1 MNKLII
7 IITAQRHASSEL
19 CNNLNKILVDFKIQ
33 HEIFNYMLFPENIDK
48 NPIKVIENKLEHH
61 NYGFK
66 LFHNNIPN
74 KKLIEIIIKFKDRL
88 LIIFLKRPLE
98 DSYKSLCKSL
108 TTGNWGTT
116 PEKQLQWKKDNREG
130 YKSLL
135 PNFQEYT
142 NTINKWFVSVSSIC
156 RTHNINT
163 INVNFDDVIN
173 KESLNKIKIEISN
186 LLNKLDIIDK
196 NAFL

>member
-1 MNKLII
+1 MGNKL
-7 IITAQRHASSEL
+7 
-19 CNNLNKILVDFKIQ
+19 NKLLVDFKIQ
-33 HEIFNYMLFPENIDK
+33 HEIFNYSHFPENIDK
-48 NPIKVIENKLEHH
+48 NPIKVIENKLLEYQ

-66 LFHNNIPN
+66 LFHTNIP
-74 KKLIEIIIKFKDRL
+74 KKNLIEIIDKFKDRL
-88 LIIFLKRPLE
+88 LIIFLRRSLE

-116 PEKQLQWKKDNREG
+116 PDKQLQWEKDNRVG
-130 YKSLL
+130 YQSVL
-135 PNFQEYT
+135 PSFQEYK
-142 NTINKWFVSVSSIC
+142 NTINKWFVSVTDIC

-173 KESLNKIKIEISN
+173 LESLKKIKIEI
-186 LLNKLDIIDK
+186 LNKLDIIDK

>member
-7 IITAQRHASSEL
+7 VITAQRHASTEL
-19 CNNLNKILVDFKIQ
+19 CNYLNKILVDFTFK
-33 HEIFNYMLFPENIDK
+33 HEIFNYSHFPENIDK
-48 NPIKVIENKLEHH
+48 NPIKIIENKLLEHQ
-61 NYGFK
+61 NYCFK

-74 KKLIEIIIKFKDRL
+74 EKLLEIIIKFKDRL
-88 LIIFLKRPLE
+88 LIIFLRRPLE
-98 DSYKSLCKSL
+98 DAYKSLCKSL
-108 TTGNWGTT
+108 TSGNWGTT
-116 PEKQLQWKKDNREG
+116 PEKQLQWEKNNREG

-173 KESLNKIKIEISN
+173 QESLNKIKIEI
-186 LLNKLDIIDK
+186 LNKLDIIDK
-196 NAFL
+196 DAFL